1 MSGRLSYARVLAA
14 VALTLGLGAAA
25 SCTSDAGGPTA
36 PSPGRLTSGE
46 GSGPAEASPTPEG
59 PGLSA
64 PGIRL
69 TAVPRGDGS
78 FDITEEVVLRVATV
92 VIQLEPPPSGERLQ
106 GMMVATLPQAT
117 NLKVF
122 ADDNQL
128 PLAKTELDH
137 GEDLSLDNAV
147 TKLKLTYR
155 LKGSSARSLPS
166 RVGRALAAISP
177 LTARTDGSLPTNMT
191 VSGGSLLNV
200 VCPLLQE
207 TRCAVGEPPGLG
219 IQQGIPAEQALAVL
233 QLDLP
238 MQP

>member
-1 MSGRLSYARVLAA
+1 
-14 VALTLGLGAAA
+14 
-25 SCTSDAGGPTA
+25 
-36 PSPGRLTSGE
+36 
-46 GSGPAEASPTPEG
+46 
-59 PGLSA
+59 
-64 PGIRL
+64 
-69 TAVPRGDGS
+69 
-78 FDITEEVVLRVATV
+78 
-92 VIQLEPPPSGERLQ
+92 
-106 GMMVATLPQAT
+106 MVATSPQVT
-117 NLKVF
+117 NLKVV

-137 GEDLSLDNAV
+137 GEDVFLDNAV

-155 LKGSSARSLPS
+155 LTGSSARSLPS
-166 RVGRALAAISP
+166 RIGRALAAISP
-177 LTARTDGSLPTNMT
+177 LTARTDGTLPTNMT